1 VNLMH
6 VLQHPH
12 LSRAIG
18 VSIVAALLAIVITL
32 LFFATAV
39 GGLRISGAVGTTARP
54 AIPSAIGVQPTVA
67 APAWVSGPFAS
78 QLRVALP

>member
-1 VNLMH
+1 MH

-32 LFFATAV
+32 LFATAV
-39 GGLRISGAVGTTARP
+39 GGISTSGGAWHLARP
-54 AIPSAIGVQPTVA
+54 ACP
-67 APAWVSGPFAS
+67 GP
-78 QLRVALP
+78 

>member
-1 VNLMH
+1 MH

-32 LFFATAV
+32 LFATAV
-39 GGLRISGAVGTTARP
+39 GGLQTSGGSGTTARP
-54 AIPSAIGVQPTVA
+54 AVPSAISVQTRVA
-67 APAWVSGPFAS
+67 PPARVSDPFAS